1 MAFVDPQALAPLLPI
16 GPGDLIFPYEMNLDS
31 TFQEPN
37 AAGAVKIT
45 LTQLPVQAYKA
56 VYKTSGEKWSV
67 GFNVFTEG
75 VDTLYQAFFWLG
87 DPPGQGRLQSK
98 GKFQCAGAAV
108 TLDMQNLQPATS
120 AVPEYPWLNVTVS
133 PTDYHFALT
142 VVDGQVTPNPTV
154 TAPQIAK
161 STTYT
166 NTDPVTVTYTPVVT
180 YEYDQVAQ
188 TSVTD
193 TNAFE
198 AGIKVT
204 WGGEV
209 GWFVDKAT
217 FQVAINFKYDY
228 THSTTS
234 TSADTEKY
242 IFSEQLSIPVEPNQ
256 SVTVS
261 LILYT
266 DLNAT
271 ANVNLDM
278 MLTGTANGQP
288 LPGDYLSQV
297 VQAQGGTVLNTGA
310 SSCTYQIQGTV
321 QANVVSD
328 SIIQTSPGT
337 EAMAPAGQLVRL
349 R

>member
-1 MAFVDPQALAPLLPI
+1 MAFVDPQPLAPLLPI
-16 GPGDLIFPYEMNLDS
+16 GPDDLIFPYNINLDS

-37 AAGAVKIT
+37 AGGAVKIT
-45 LTQLPVQAYKA
+45 LSQLPVQAYKA

-98 GKFQCAGAAV
+98 GKFQCAGDAI
-108 TLDMQNLQPATS
+108 TLDMQNLQPAT
-120 AVPEYPWLNVTVS
+120 ADVPKYPWLNVTVS
-133 PTDYHFALT
+133 PTAYHFALT
-142 VVDGQVTPNPTV
+142 VVSGQVTPNPTV
-154 TAPQIAK
+154 TTPQIAK
-161 STTYT
+161 TTTYT
-166 NTDPVTVTYTPVVT
+166 NTEPVTVKYTPDVT
-180 YEYDQVAQ
+180 YEYDQIAQ

-198 AGIKVT
+198 AGIAVT
-204 WGGEV
+204 WGGQV
-209 GWFVDKAT
+209 GWFADKAT
-217 FQVAINFKYDY
+217 FQVAINFKYDS

-234 TSADTEKY
+234 TSSDTQKY
-242 IFSEQLSIPVEPNQ
+242 MFSDKLDIPVEPDQ

-271 ANVNLDM
+271 ANINLDM
-278 MLTGTANGQP
+278 MLTGTANGQS
-288 LPGDYLSQV
+288 LPGDYLSKV
-297 VQAQGGTVLNTGA
+297 VQAQGGTVLNTDA
-310 SSCTYQIQGTV
+310 ASCTYQIQGTV
-321 QANVVSD
+321 QANVVAD

-337 EAMAPAGQLVRL
+337 EALAPAGQLV
-349 R
+349 